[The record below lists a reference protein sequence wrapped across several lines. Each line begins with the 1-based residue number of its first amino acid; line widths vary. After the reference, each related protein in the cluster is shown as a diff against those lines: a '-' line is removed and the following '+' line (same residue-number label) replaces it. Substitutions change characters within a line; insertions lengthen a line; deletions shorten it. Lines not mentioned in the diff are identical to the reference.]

1 LSRKL
6 SKRGGDAAGVRVAV
20 WWGLM
25 AGQPSAGVRSA
36 MGSIGWYIFRTTL
49 GAFVLILISLTAVIW
64 LATAL
69 RDIDLMTSQG
79 QTILVFIGITSL
91 VIPQLVLVIAPI
103 ALVIAAAHVLNKLAT
118 DSELIV
124 MNAAGMSPWRL
135 FRSFMAVA
143 GVVCVLVL
151 VLSAYLS
158 PLCLRELRML
168 AARIRADF
176 VANIVQPGRFI
187 PLERGLTFH
196 IRERQPDGLLLGIF
210 LDDRRDP
217 KEQSTILAEQG
228 KIVQNEQGTYLFLQN
243 GNVQRHENDERD
255 PTIVLFESYA
265 FDLSRLAG
273 GPQITIA
280 YSVRE
285 RYLWDLIA
293 PDPRDTELR
302 KEPGQFRAEL
312 HDRFVSP
319 LYPLAFMIVAYAYL
333 GAPRTTRQSRT
344 WSVASA
350 VGGVAALRMIG
361 FASMVFG
368 IKHPIALTFQYIA
381 VLSATGFGL
390 LAISQ
395 AAIIEPPAFMVRAV
409 TAFTERLARQFAT
422 T

>member
-1 LSRKL
+1 
-6 SKRGGDAAGVRVAV
+6 
-20 WWGLM
+20 
-25 AGQPSAGVRSA
+25 

-49 GAFVLILISLTAVIW
+49 GAFVLILLSLTTVIW

-69 RDIDLMTSQG
+69 RDLDLMTSQG
-79 QTILVFIGITSL
+79 QTLLVFVGITSL
-91 VIPQLVLVIAPI
+91 VIPQLILVISPI

-135 FRSFMAVA
+135 FRAFMAVA
-143 GVVCVLVL
+143 GVVCALVL
-151 VLSAYLS
+151 VLSAYVS
-158 PLCLRELRML
+158 PQCLRELRRL
-168 AARIRADF
+168 AASIRADF

-228 KIVQNEQGTYLFLQN
+228 KIVRNDQGTYLLLQN
-243 GNVQRHENDERD
+243 GNVQRHQSEERD
-255 PTIVLFESYA
+255 PNIVLFERYA

-273 GPQITIA
+273 GSQITIA

-285 RYLWDLIA
+285 RFIWDLIA
-293 PDPRDTELR
+293 PDPRDPELR

-312 HDRFVSP
+312 HDRLVTP
-319 LYPLAFMIVAYAYL
+319 LYPLSFMIVAYAYL

-344 WSVASA
+344 WSLVSA
-350 VGGVAALRMIG
+350 VGGVAALRVIG

-368 IKHPIALTFQYIA
+368 IRHPIALSFQYIA
-381 VLSATGFGL
+381 VLAATGFGL

-395 AAIIEPPAFMVRAV
+395 ATIIEPPAFMVRAAAAV
-409 TAFTERLARQFAT
+409 TERLARRFAT

>member
-1 LSRKL
+1 
-6 SKRGGDAAGVRVAV
+6 
-20 WWGLM
+20 
-25 AGQPSAGVRSA
+25 

-49 GAFVLILISLTAVIW
+49 GAFLLIVISLTAVIW

-69 RDIDLMTSQG
+69 RDLDLMTSQG

-103 ALVIAAAHVLNKLAT
+103 ALMIAAAHVLNKLAN

-135 FRSFMAVA
+135 FRAFMAVA
-143 GVVCVLVL
+143 GVVSVLVL
-151 VLSAYLS
+151 VLSAYVS
-158 PLCLRELRML
+158 PKCLRELRRL
-168 AARIRADF
+168 AAQIRADF

-187 PLERGLTFH
+187 PLDRGLTFH
-196 IRERQPDGLLLGIF
+196 IRERQPDGLLLGVL

-217 KEQSTILAEQG
+217 HEQSTILAEQG
-228 KIVQNEQGTYLFLQN
+228 KIVQNSQGTFLFLQS
-243 GNVQRHENDERD
+243 GNVQRHVTDERD
-255 PTIVLFESYA
+255 PNIVLFERYA

-273 GPQITIA
+273 GPHLTLT

-285 RYLWDLIA
+285 HYLWELLW
-293 PDPRDTELR
+293 PDPRDPELR
-302 KEPGQFRAEL
+302 KDPGQTGAEL
-312 HDRFVSP
+312 HDRLVAP
-319 LYPLAFMIVAYAYL
+319 LYPVAFMIVAFAYL

-344 WSVASA
+344 WSLVSA
-350 VGGVAALRMIG
+350 AGGVAALRIIG

-368 IKHPIALTFQYIA
+368 IKHPAALAAQYIA
-381 VLSATGFGL
+381 VISATGFGL

-409 TAFTERLARQFAT
+409 SSVTERLTRRFAT

>member
-1 LSRKL
+1 
-6 SKRGGDAAGVRVAV
+6 
-20 WWGLM
+20 
-25 AGQPSAGVRSA
+25 

-49 GAFVLILISLTAVIW
+49 GAFLLIVISLTAVIW

-69 RDIDLMTSQG
+69 RDLDLMTSQG
-79 QTILVFIGITSL
+79 QTLLVFVGITSL

-103 ALVIAAAHVLNKLAT
+103 ALVIAAAHVLNKLAN

-135 FRSFMAVA
+135 FRAFLAVA
-143 GVVCVLVL
+143 GVVSLLVF
-151 VLSAYLS
+151 VLSAYIS
-158 PLCLRELRML
+158 PKCLRDLRRL
-168 AARIRADF
+168 AAEIRADF

-187 PLERGLTFH
+187 PLDRGLTFH

-228 KIVQNEQGTYLFLQN
+228 KIVQNAQGTFLFLQT
-243 GNVQRHENDERD
+243 GNVQRHVSDERD
-255 PTIVLFESYA
+255 PTIVLFDRYA

-273 GPQITIA
+273 SNQLTVS

-285 RYLWDLIA
+285 RYLWELLF
-293 PDPRDTELR
+293 PNPRDPELR

-312 HDRFVSP
+312 HDRFVAP
-319 LYPLAFMIVAYAYL
+319 LYPVAFMIVAFAYL

-344 WSVASA
+344 WSLVSA
-350 VGGVAALRMIG
+350 VGGVAALRIIG

-368 IKHPIALTFQYIA
+368 IKHPLALMCQYVA
-381 VLSATGFGL
+381 VFTATGFGL
-390 LAISQ
+390 FAISH
-395 AAIIEPPAFMVRAV
+395 AAIIEPPAFMVRA
-409 TAFTERLARQFAT
+409 ASSITERLTRRFAT
-422 T
+422 A

>member
-1 LSRKL
+1 VGLT
-6 SKRGGDAAGVRVAV
+6 AGR
-20 WWGLM
+20 
-25 AGQPSAGVRSA
+25 PSAGVHHA

-49 GAFVLILISLTAVIW
+49 GAFVLILLSLTAVIW

-79 QTILVFIGITSL
+79 QTVLVFIGITSL

-124 MNAAGMSPWRL
+124 MNAAGMSPWKL
-135 FRSFMAVA
+135 FSSFMAVA
-143 GVVCVLVL
+143 GVVCVLV
-151 VLSAYLS
+151 VAFSAYVS
-158 PLCLRELRML
+158 PKCLRELRRL
-168 AARIRADF
+168 AAEVRADF

-187 PLERGLTFH
+187 SLERGLTFH
-196 IRERQPDGLLLGIF
+196 IRERQPDGQLLGIF
-210 LDDRRDP
+210 VDDRRDP

-228 KIVQNEQGTYLFLQN
+228 QIVQNDQGTFLFLQT
-243 GNVQRHENDERD
+243 GNVQRHPSDDRD
-255 PTIVLFESYA
+255 PTIVLFDRYA
-265 FDLSRLAG
+265 FDMSRMAG
-273 GPQITIA
+273 SSQATVT

-285 RYLWDLIA
+285 RYSWELLQ
-293 PDPRDTELR
+293 PNPSDTELL

-312 HDRFVSP
+312 HDRLVAP
-319 LYPLAFMIVAYAYL
+319 LYPLTFMIVTYAYL

-344 WSVASA
+344 WSLVSA

-381 VLSATGFGL
+381 VALATGLGL
-390 LAISQ
+390 VAISQ
-395 AAIIEPPAFMVRAV
+395 GTIIEPPAFMVRA
-409 TAFTERLARQFAT
+409 AAAITERLSRRLAT

>member
-1 LSRKL
+1 
-6 SKRGGDAAGVRVAV
+6 
-20 WWGLM
+20 
-25 AGQPSAGVRSA
+25 

-49 GAFVLILISLTAVIW
+49 GAFLLIVISLTGVIW

-69 RDIDLMTSQG
+69 RDLDLMTSQG
-79 QTILVFIGITSL
+79 QTLLVFVGITSL

-135 FRSFMAVA
+135 FRAFMAVA
-143 GVVCVLVL
+143 GVVSVLVL
-151 VLSAYLS
+151 VLSAYVS
-158 PLCLRELRML
+158 PKCLRDLRRL
-168 AARIRADF
+168 AAQIRADF

-187 PLERGLTFH
+187 SLDRGLTFH

-228 KIVQNEQGTYLFLQN
+228 KIVQNSQGTFLFLQT
-243 GNVQRHENDERD
+243 GNVQRHVNDERD
-255 PTIVLFESYA
+255 PTIVLFDRYA

-273 GPQITIA
+273 GSQLTLA

-285 RYLWDLIA
+285 RFLWELIS
-293 PDPRDTELR
+293 PDPRDPEVR

-312 HDRFVSP
+312 HDRFVAP
-319 LYPLAFMIVAYAYL
+319 LYPFAFMIVAFAYL

-344 WSVASA
+344 WSLASA
-350 VGGVAALRMIG
+350 FGGVAALRMIG

-368 IKHPIALTFQYIA
+368 IRHPVALTFQYVA
-381 VLSATGFGL
+381 VFAATGLGL

-395 AAIIEPPAFMVRAV
+395 AIIIEPPAFLVRAV
-409 TAFTERLARQFAT
+409 SAVTERLARRFAT

>member
-1 LSRKL
+1 
-6 SKRGGDAAGVRVAV
+6 
-20 WWGLM
+20 
-25 AGQPSAGVRSA
+25 

-49 GAFVLILISLTAVIW
+49 GAFLLIVISLTGVIW

-69 RDIDLMTSQG
+69 RDLDLMTSQG
-79 QTILVFIGITSL
+79 QTLLVFVGITSL

-135 FRSFMAVA
+135 FRAFMAVA
-143 GVVCVLVL
+143 GVVSVLVL
-151 VLSAYLS
+151 VLSAYVS
-158 PLCLRELRML
+158 PKCLRDLRRL
-168 AARIRADF
+168 AAQVRADF

-187 PLERGLTFH
+187 SLDRGLTFH

-228 KIVQNEQGTYLFLQN
+228 KIVQNSQGTFLFLQT
-243 GNVQRHENDERD
+243 GNVQRHVNDERD
-255 PTIVLFESYA
+255 PTIVLFDRYA

-273 GPQITIA
+273 GSQLILA

-285 RYLWDLIA
+285 RFLWELIS
-293 PDPRDTELR
+293 PDPRDPEVR

-312 HDRFVSP
+312 HDRFVAP
-319 LYPLAFMIVAYAYL
+319 LYPFAFMIVAFAYL

-344 WSVASA
+344 WSLASA

-368 IKHPIALTFQYIA
+368 IRHPVALTFQYVA
-381 VLSATGFGL
+381 VFAATGLGL

-395 AAIIEPPAFMVRAV
+395 AIIIEPPAFLVRAV
-409 TAFTERLARQFAT
+409 SAVTERLARRFAT

>member
-1 LSRKL
+1 
-6 SKRGGDAAGVRVAV
+6 
-20 WWGLM
+20 
-25 AGQPSAGVRSA
+25 

-49 GAFVLILISLTAVIW
+49 GAFVLILVSLTAVIW

-79 QTILVFIGITSL
+79 QTILVFIAITSL

-135 FRSFMAVA
+135 FSSFMAVA
-143 GVVCVLVL
+143 GVVCALV
-151 VLSAYLS
+151 VVFSAYVS
-158 PLCLRELRML
+158 PKCLRELRRL
-168 AARIRADF
+168 AAEIRADF

-187 PLERGLTFH
+187 SLDRGLTFH
-196 IRERQPDGLLLGIF
+196 IRERQPDGQLLGVF
-210 LDDRRDP
+210 VDDRRDP

-228 KIVQNEQGTYLFLQN
+228 QIVQNDQGTFLFLQT
-243 GNVQRHENDERD
+243 GSVQRHPSDDRD
-255 PTIVLFESYA
+255 PTIVLFDRYA
-265 FDLSRLAG
+265 FDLSRMAG
-273 GPQITIA
+273 GPQAAIT

-285 RYLWDLIA
+285 RYSWELVR
-293 PDPRDTELR
+293 PNPYDPEVL

-312 HDRFVSP
+312 HDRIVAP
-319 LYPLAFMIVAYAYL
+319 LYPLTFMIVAYAYL

-344 WSVASA
+344 WSLVSA
-350 VGGVAALRMIG
+350 VGGVATLRMIG

-368 IKHPIALTFQYIA
+368 IKSPIALSFQYVA
-381 VLSATGFGL
+381 VALATALGL

-395 AAIIEPPAFMVRAV
+395 GTIIEPPAFMVRAV
-409 TAFTERLARQFAT
+409 TAVTERLTRRFAT

>member
-1 LSRKL
+1 
-6 SKRGGDAAGVRVAV
+6 
-20 WWGLM
+20 
-25 AGQPSAGVRSA
+25 

-49 GAFVLILISLTAVIW
+49 GAFVLILLSLTTVIW

-69 RDIDLMTSQG
+69 RDLDLMTSQG
-79 QTILVFIGITSL
+79 QTLLVFVGITSL
-91 VIPQLVLVIAPI
+91 VIPQLILVISPI

-135 FRSFMAVA
+135 FRAFMAVA
-143 GVVCVLVL
+143 GVVCALVL
-151 VLSAYLS
+151 VLSAYVS
-158 PLCLRELRML
+158 PQCLRELRRL
-168 AARIRADF
+168 AASIRADF

-228 KIVQNEQGTYLFLQN
+228 KIVRNDQGTYLLLQN
-243 GNVQRHENDERD
+243 GNVQRHQSEERD
-255 PTIVLFESYA
+255 PNIVLFERYA

-273 GPQITIA
+273 GSQITIA

-285 RYLWDLIA
+285 RFIWDLIA
-293 PDPRDTELR
+293 PDPRDPELR

-312 HDRFVSP
+312 HDRLVTP
-319 LYPLAFMIVAYAYL
+319 LYPLSFMIVAYAYL

-344 WSVASA
+344 WSLVSA
-350 VGGVAALRMIG
+350 VGGVAALRVIG

-368 IKHPIALTFQYIA
+368 IRHPIALTFQYIA
-381 VLSATGFGL
+381 VLAATGFGL

-395 AAIIEPPAFMVRAV
+395 ATIIEPPAFMVRAAAAV
-409 TAFTERLARQFAT
+409 TERLARQFAT

>member
-1 LSRKL
+1 
-6 SKRGGDAAGVRVAV
+6 VRHA
-20 WWGLM
+20 L
-25 AGQPSAGVRSA
+25 
-36 MGSIGWYIFRTTL
+36 GSIGWYIFRTTL
-49 GAFVLILISLTAVIW
+49 GAFVLILLSLTAVIW

-79 QTILVFIGITSL
+79 QTVLVFIGITSL

-124 MNAAGMSPWRL
+124 MNAAGMSPWKL
-135 FRSFMAVA
+135 FSSFMAVA
-143 GVVCVLVL
+143 GVVCVLV
-151 VLSAYLS
+151 VAFSAYVS
-158 PLCLRELRML
+158 PKCLRELRRL
-168 AARIRADF
+168 AAEVRADF

-187 PLERGLTFH
+187 SLERGLTFH
-196 IRERQPDGLLLGIF
+196 IRERQPDGQLLGIF
-210 LDDRRDP
+210 VDDRRDP

-228 KIVQNEQGTYLFLQN
+228 QIVQNDQGTFLFLQT
-243 GNVQRHENDERD
+243 GNVQRHPSDDRD
-255 PTIVLFESYA
+255 PTIVLFDRYA
-265 FDLSRLAG
+265 FDMSRMAG
-273 GPQITIA
+273 SSQATVT

-285 RYLWDLIA
+285 RYSWELLQ
-293 PDPRDTELR
+293 PNPSDTELL

-312 HDRFVSP
+312 HDRLVAP
-319 LYPLAFMIVAYAYL
+319 LYPLTFMIVTYAYL

-344 WSVASA
+344 WSLVSA

-381 VLSATGFGL
+381 VALATGLGL
-390 LAISQ
+390 VAISQ
-395 AAIIEPPAFMVRAV
+395 GTIIEPPAFMVRA
-409 TAFTERLARQFAT
+409 AAAITERLSRRLAT